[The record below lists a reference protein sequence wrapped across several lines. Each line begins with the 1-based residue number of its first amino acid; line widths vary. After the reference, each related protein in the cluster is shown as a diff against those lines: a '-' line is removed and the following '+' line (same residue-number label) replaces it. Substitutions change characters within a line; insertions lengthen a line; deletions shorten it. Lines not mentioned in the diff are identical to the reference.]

1 MRQIMTTWDGKCSK
15 QGSILRVYARCIQV
29 EKCSKVG
36 TFAILCDLF
45 ANALAQKVSESPRKV
60 QKMSQIKTA
69 QFWKCLK
76 QGVYQGCMPGV
87 FR

>member
-1 MRQIMTTWDGKCSK
+1 M
-15 QGSILRVYARCIQV
+15 
-29 EKCSKVG
+29 G